1 MREFGNK
8 CEIVGIDRLGLIWEI
23 VSLLAWEMNNR
34 ELKLKEVDEDNKKVP
49 KIDAILYHEG
59 TEPYRLHP
67 RDKIE
72 WDIGRELLRGTL
84 YNKKKWKT
92 C

>member
-34 ELKLKEVDEDNKKVP
+34 ELKLKEVDEDNKKST
-49 KIDAILYHEG
+49 KDWCHSL
-59 TEPYRLHP
+59 P
-67 RDKIE
+67 R
-72 WDIGRELLRGTL
+72 GNGAL
-84 YNKKKWKT
+84 
-92 C
+92 